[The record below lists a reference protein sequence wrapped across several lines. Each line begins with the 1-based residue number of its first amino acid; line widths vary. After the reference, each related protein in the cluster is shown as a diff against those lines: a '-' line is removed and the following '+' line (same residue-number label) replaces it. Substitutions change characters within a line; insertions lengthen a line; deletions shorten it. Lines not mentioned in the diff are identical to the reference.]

1 MIWLWVGFFALVVVL
16 LALDLG
22 VFHRE
27 SHAISVREAAA
38 WTILWIALGLSFGG
52 LVYLIYEQ
60 GWMGAEAGTGGEA
73 LVSYLTAYLLEKSLS
88 IDNIFVISLIFTRFR
103 VKAEYQHRV
112 LFWGILGAIVMRGA
126 VIAGGVWLVQSFD
139 WIFYVFGAWLVYAG
153 IKSLRSEDELDPE
166 HSRMMRLV
174 RRMVPVVKG
183 DEHGGKFLSR
193 TRRGRRALTMLALAL
208 LAVEF
213 TDLIF
218 ALDSIPAVLAVT
230 PDPFLIVTSNVFAI
244 LGLRALYFVL
254 AGMLDSFRY
263 LKYSLAALL
272 VVIGVKMLLHQLIHI
287 PNLVSFAVI
296 VAIVATGLIASV
308 LADRRDAR
316 RTALAGDVQGGVG
329 LEESGA
335 RDQEEERRGPG

>member
-1 MIWLWVGFFALVVVL
+1 MIWMWAGFFVLVVVL

-27 SHAISVREAAA
+27 NHAISVREAAA
-38 WTILWIALGLSFGG
+38 WTIFWIALGLAFGG
-52 LVYLIYEQ
+52 AVYVIYEQ
-60 GWMGAEAGTGGEA
+60 GWVGAAPGMGGEA

-88 IDNIFVISLIFTRFR
+88 IDNIFVISLIFNRFR
-103 VKAEYQHRV
+103 VPGEYQHRV
-112 LFWGILGAIVMRGA
+112 LFWGIIGAILMRGA
-126 VIAGGVWLVQSFD
+126 VIAGGVWLVSSFD
-139 WIFYVFGAWLVYAG
+139 WIFYVFGAWLIYAG
-153 IKSLRSEDELDPE
+153 IKSLKADDELDPE
-166 HSRMMRLV
+166 QSRVMRLV

-183 DEHGGKFLSR
+183 DHGGAFFTR
-193 TRRGRRALTMLALAL
+193 TRGGRRALTMLALAL
-208 LAVEF
+208 VAVEL

-272 VVIGVKMLLHQLIHI
+272 MVVGLKMLLHQVIHI
-287 PNLVSFAVI
+287 PNGVSFAVI
-296 VAIVATGLIASV
+296 VGIVAAGLIASV
-308 LADRRDAR
+308 VVDRREAR
-316 RTALAGDVQGGVG
+316 GGD
-329 LEESGA
+329 S
-335 RDQEEERRGPG
+335 PIP